1 MEKKKTSTN
10 IIITELFLVKS
21 GNDFTRTFLGEIRRE
36 TDENGNPV
44 VHGVVIVNEG
54 KIWSKASNQEELMRN
69 LDDLCVMKLDNR
81 LHLNSGVT
89 IKIFDADFFLN

>member
-89 IKIFDADFFLN
+89 IKILDADFFLN